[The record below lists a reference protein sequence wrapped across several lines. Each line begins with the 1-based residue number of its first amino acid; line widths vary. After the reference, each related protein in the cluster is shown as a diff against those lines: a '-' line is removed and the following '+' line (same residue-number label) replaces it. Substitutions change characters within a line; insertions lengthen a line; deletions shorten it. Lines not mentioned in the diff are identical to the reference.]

1 MMRFIVHLYSQV
13 VVEAP
18 ANPRSPTKTSGQ
30 SSPVEKSDEP
40 GVLSYVQ
47 DGVKQ
52 TINYYA
58 KNCDRPLQVGDK
70 VCGYVLECF

>member
-1 MMRFIVHLYSQV
+1 MGFTIHFNSQV

-18 ANPRSPTKTSGQ
+18 ANPRSPTKTNGQ

-70 VCGYVLECF
+70 VSAWPCMVL